1 MKLEMRQLNMV
12 LLVID
17 DLDKKQCTQKEGT
30 EN

>member
-17 DLDKKQCTQKEGT
+17 DLDKKQCTQKEET